1 MPLNDC
7 LIYGKIFVE
16 KEFMKKILSILTIL
30 SFSLGFAQ
38 LENISGGERLI
49 YRIHYGAL
57 NAGTATLTTLKTN
70 YQGVPHFY
78 VKGVGRTTGP
88 VRTFFKVEDVYES
101 YINISTGLP
110 SYYIRNVREGGYSQ
124 HLAAAFNQNNQT
136 VILTDKKNPE
146 NGSKVIKTVKGLQDM
161 ISAFYYLRGLSP
173 EEIRVGTVKNLN
185 VWIDKEMFGF
195 NIRIVGIE
203 TINTKYGKLNCLKI
217 LPTVKGG
224 RVFKNDES
232 VVLWVSNDQNHIP
245 IAIKAELVVGSL
257 RADIDGITGLKYPL
271 KFIK

>member
-1 MPLNDC
+1 M
-7 LIYGKIFVE
+7 KRIF
-16 KEFMKKILSILTIL
+16 SILTIFIYCL
-30 SFSLGFAQ
+30 NYAQ
-38 LENISGGERLI
+38 LDNISGGERLT
-49 YRIHYGAL
+49 YRIHYGAM
-57 NAGTATLTTLKTN
+57 NAGTATLTTLNTT
-70 YQGVPHFY
+70 YAGIPHFY

-101 YINISTGLP
+101 FINISTGLP
-110 SYYIRNVREGGYSQ
+110 SYYVRNVREGGYTQ

-136 VILTDKKNPE
+136 LILSDKKNPS
-146 NGSKVIKTVKGLQDM
+146 NAPKIIKTVKGLQDM

-173 EEIRVGTVKNLN
+173 TELRVGSVKNLN
-185 VWIDKEMFGF
+185 VWIDEEMFGF
-195 NIRIVGIE
+195 NIRVAGTE
-203 TINTKYGKLNCLKI
+203 SINTKYGKINCLKI

-257 RADIDGITGLKYPL
+257 RADIDGISGVKYPL